1 MARREVQPGQRFQ
14 QVDSSSQWEV
24 VDIAKDAEGI
34 QHARL
39 IRVGDATSRKTI
51 SLVALRDARLY
62 KLVGD

>member
-39 IRVGDATSRKTI
+39 IRVGDATSRKTL
-51 SLVALRDARLY
+51 SLVALRDTRLY
-62 KLVGD
+62 KLVSD